1 VADDRAQALRVALVL
16 RGSLLEVDRLDLI
29 DALEPDV
36 LLGESDL
43 DLLAQDLRV
52 EHVLH
57 ADAETRRLVGVG
69 GADPPPRRADLQLP
83 EPPLRGLVHRDVPGH
98 DQVCV
103 SRQDDDR
110 RVDPASLELVEF
122 ADQHLRVDDAAA
134 ADHGRLAGDDTARR
148 LPDLVRLAV
157 DDDRVPGIGPALVA
171 ADHIRAL
178 REQVDDLA
186 LALVP
191 PLRADDDGRRHAL
204 SLDGFCEHP
213 ADAVDD
219 DAVPA
224 ATGDEADVGLP
235 PQRALDATRI
245 DVERPPVEIAPA
257 PAPGEAD
264 LARRLEPRR
273 LRPDPDML
281 ALAHTICSWRASGR
295 PRGAG
300 VLMRR
305 TTTSWPAEQ

>member
-1 VADDRAQALRVALVL
+1 HDKVGVAGEADD
-16 RGSLLEVDRLDLI
+16 GGVDT
-29 DALEPDV
+29 A
-36 LLGESDL
+36 GF
-43 DLLAQDLRV
+43 
-52 EHVLH
+52 
-57 ADAETRRLVGVG
+57 
-69 GADPPPRRADLQLP
+69 
-83 EPPLRGLVHRDVPGH
+83 
-98 DQVCV
+98 
-103 SRQDDDR
+103 
-110 RVDPASLELVEF
+110 ELVEF
-122 ADQHLRVDDAAA
+122 PDQHLRVDHAAA
-134 ADHGRLAGDDTARR
+134 ADHRRFARDDTARR

-213 ADAVDD
+213 TDAVHD

-235 PQRALDATRI
+235 PQRALDATRV

-273 LRPDPDML
+273 LRPDPDLL
-281 ALAHTICSWRASGR
+281 A
-295 PRGAG
+295 P
-300 VLMRR
+300 
-305 TTTSWPAEQ
+305 